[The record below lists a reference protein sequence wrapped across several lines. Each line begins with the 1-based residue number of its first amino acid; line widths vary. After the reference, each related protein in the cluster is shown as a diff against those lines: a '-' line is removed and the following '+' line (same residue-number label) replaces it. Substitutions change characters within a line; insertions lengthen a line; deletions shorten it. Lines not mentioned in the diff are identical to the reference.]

1 MGTSVDQAK
10 VNQADMK
17 TLVVGLSLMLT
28 VGALPQF
35 TGFTTFQQQ
44 QQFIRN
50 IPRTFPQQQQFI
62 RNIPS
67 ISVKSPYQGPPALN
81 QGSIIWQSRQL
92 TEYVKLT
99 LRQLQKDPI
108 ASPYLRRIIDASEC
122 ITTIEDA
129 IVAIDA
135 SVRLLEDAEPEVLRL
150 VDTVQAMQTYNDT
163 ETIVRVSA
171 DVIRQ
176 LGKVVPKLAPAD
188 TKVCGSS
195 PTVSF
200 TVINIVASVLDDISK
215 DGNIRLSQ
223 SGRQELQ
230 TSATVVRGIVSFI
243 KQLGATFNGFDKE
256 KCVSDK
262 ETNVRAISAIGEMLY
277 SLGNMF
283 ESFGGVSEAKQVR
296 ERAAYVQNIVAAIQK
311 SSLFDVGTLDC
322 SRPGDT
328 SLASQT
334 LDDVADLI
342 ADVGLEQLAKQLGV
356 ENLVK

>member
-1 MGTSVDQAK
+1 MGSVDQAK
-10 VNQADMK
+10 AYQPDMK
-17 TLVVGLSLMLT
+17 TLAVGLSLLLT

-35 TGFTTFQQQ
+35 TGFKSFQQQ

-50 IPRTFPQQQQFI
+50 IPVSFNQQPHII

-67 ISVKSPYQGPPALN
+67 ISVKSPYKGPPALN
-81 QGSIIWQSRQL
+81 QGSIVWQSRQL

-99 LRQLQKDPI
+99 LRQLHKDPI
-108 ASPYLRRIIDASEC
+108 ASPYLRRIIDSSEC

-135 SVRLLEDAEPEVLRL
+135 SVRLVN
-150 VDTVQAMQTYNDT
+150 TVQAMQTYNDT

-188 TKVCGSS
+188 PQVCGSS
-195 PTVSF
+195 PAVSF

-256 KCVSDK
+256 KCFSDK
-262 ETNVRAISAIGEMLY
+262 DTNVRAISAIGEMLY

-328 SLASQT
+328 SLAAQT

-342 ADVGLEQLAKQLGV
+342 AEVGLEQLAKQLGV